1 MVLFASLPVLLIF
14 QFQNFCITPWECLQ
28 KKQNKNWNID
38 NAIKMV
44 KCAKHV
50 LHVSKNFH
58 EDGGQQKLHECAIW
72 CFSYFHFPKLWEVG
86 HYVYVYVNKVV
97 QNHCKG
103 QCYWIGIIGIGLF
116 WQPLQKVMIVMT
128 NGMLMVDD
136 VIEMVEC
143 AKNVLH
149 VSNNVDENWNRNSI
163 NVLIDAFYT
172 LNFQNYEKAYHYINV
187 NKTK

>member
-1 MVLFASLPVLLIF
+1 
-14 QFQNFCITPWECLQ
+14 
-28 KKQNKNWNID
+28 
-38 NAIKMV
+38 
-44 KCAKHV
+44 
-50 LHVSKNFH
+50 
-58 EDGGQQKLHECAIW
+58 
-72 CFSYFHFPKLWEVG
+72 
-86 HYVYVYVNKVV
+86 
-97 QNHCKG
+97 
-103 QCYWIGIIGIGLF
+103 
-116 WQPLQKVMIVMT
+116 MIVMT

-172 LNFQNYEKAYHYINV
+172 LNFQNYEKAYHYKNV